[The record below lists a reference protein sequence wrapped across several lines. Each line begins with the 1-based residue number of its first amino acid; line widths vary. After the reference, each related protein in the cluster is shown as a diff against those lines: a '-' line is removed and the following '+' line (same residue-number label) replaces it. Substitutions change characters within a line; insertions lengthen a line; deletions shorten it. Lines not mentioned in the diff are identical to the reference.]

1 MSASSPD
8 AMRTDAAG
16 VRLPDRVPMGR
27 PALTAVATLRA
38 AGRAPELPF
47 RIALGDGR
55 ELTMRR
61 LLRVLPGK
69 RLVGEA
75 EFDGRRVLAKLF
87 IGRRGGKRWQ
97 QERAGLDA
105 LARAGVATPA
115 VVAATT
121 IDGGAYA
128 LLTTFLDPVESL
140 AEAWA
145 RVAGRTTDEGE
156 ALSLLT
162 PLLAAFG
169 RLHAAG
175 LVHEDPHL
183 GNFLHH
189 AGRLWVVDG
198 DAVRQVSAHRPLPA
212 ARARAN
218 LAMLLAQ
225 LPPVWDALLGDLLPA
240 YAAAAGADCAEIAGL
255 GEEIARFRA
264 WRLRDYLAKTVRDC
278 TLFAVERSATR
289 FRAVLRQ
296 EAAAL
301 AALLASPDAAVDGG
315 ELLKNGATCTVARVL
330 VDRRELVIK
339 RYNLKSLRHALGR
352 LWRPSRAWHSWREG
366 QRLQF
371 LGIPTPAPLALIEE
385 RAGPLR
391 RRAWLICEH
400 CPGPNLLTHLSSDC
414 APPPDEARAIL
425 DLFESLYQQRIS
437 HGDLKATNLLWHGG
451 RVLLID
457 LDAVVQHRSAAAHA
471 RAWRRDRARLLR
483 NWSSASA
490 LHRWLDDRL
499 PAA

>member
-1 MSASSPD
+1 MSASSPTG
-8 AMRTDAAG
+8 MRADGVG
-16 VRLPDRVPMGR
+16 VRLPDRMPVSQ
-27 PALTAVATLRA
+27 PALTGVGALRA
-38 AGRAPELPF
+38 AGRAPQLPF
-47 RIALGDGR
+47 RIALDDGR

-75 EFDGRRVLAKLF
+75 ELDDSRVLAKLF
-87 IGRRGGKRWQ
+87 IDRHGGKRWQ

-105 LARAGVATPA
+105 LARAGVPTPA
-115 VVAATT
+115 LIAAKT
-121 IDGGAYA
+121 IAGGGYA
-128 LLTTFLDPVESL
+128 LLTTFLEPVESL

-145 RVAGRTTDEGE
+145 RVAGRSADERE
-156 ALSLLT
+156 ALSLLV
-162 PLLAAFG
+162 PLLAAYG

-183 GNFLHH
+183 GNFLCH
-189 AGRLWVVDG
+189 AGHLWVIDG
-198 DAVRQVSAHRPLPA
+198 DAVRQVSARRPLPA
-212 ARARAN
+212 AGARAN

-225 LPPVWDALLGDLLPA
+225 LPPAWDDRLSELLPA
-240 YAAAAGADCAEIAGL
+240 YAAAAGADESELAGL
-255 GEEIARFRA
+255 REEIARFRA

-278 TLFAVERSATR
+278 TLFAVEQSTTC

-301 AALLASPDAAVDGG
+301 AVVLASPDAVIDGG
-315 ELLKNGATCTVARVL
+315 ELLKDGATCTVARVL

-371 LGIPTPAPLALIEE
+371 LGISTPAPLALIEE

-391 RRAWLICEH
+391 RRAWLICEY
-400 CPGPNLLTHLSSDC
+400 CRGPNLLTHLSPDC
-414 APPPDEARAIL
+414 APPSAEARAIL
-425 DLFESLYQQRIS
+425 DLFESLCQQRIS
-437 HGDLKATNLLWHGG
+437 HGDLKATNLLWHDN

-457 LDAVVQHRSAAAHA
+457 LDAVVQHRTAAAHA

-483 NWSSASA
+483 NWSPGSA